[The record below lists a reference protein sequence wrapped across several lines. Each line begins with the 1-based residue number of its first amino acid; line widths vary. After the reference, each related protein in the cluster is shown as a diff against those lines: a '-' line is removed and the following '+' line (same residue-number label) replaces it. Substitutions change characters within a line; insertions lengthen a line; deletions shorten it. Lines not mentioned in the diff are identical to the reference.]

1 MLNETFSV
9 IFKHRGPLENHSGLQ
24 DTFLSKKYLSKDNIF
39 GKEILSLLQ
48 WRGVSP
54 FLLIFFY
61 LNAIFPKYIFRQE
74 IDCWHSLILIPN
86 FIRKLKYRPNN
97 PP

>member
-39 GKEILSLLQ
+39 GKEILSLLNKFANL
-48 WRGVSP
+48 VIE
-54 FLLIFFY
+54 LNIFVIY
-61 LNAIFPKYIFRQE
+61 N
-74 IDCWHSLILIPN
+74 
-86 FIRKLKYRPNN
+86 
-97 PP
+97 